1 MPIKQVHNFSEAQ
14 DIIGAGK
21 VKKIELAFD
30 ISADEFFKIANLSI
44 VYGGRISKPEHY
56 FVITLKKPDAS

>member
-44 VYGGRISKPEHY
+44 VYGGGFQNPS
-56 FVITLKKPDAS
+56 ITL